1 MVESP
6 PSASLVVAKPD
17 LLFEVLVV
25 ALDAPAHFDNVDKTP
40 ERRLGG
46 KRRQPVLGGV
56 GLRLRPF
63 DQQPFLPLLCLAP
76 NRRRPPADARKAPG
90 QRIGPTIAPADVAP
104 GLFRQAQRQ
113 SLGAHA
119 RAQLALLANLAQL
132 ERGND
137 RGGI

>member
-46 KRRQPVLGGV
+46 KRRQPVLGGF

-63 DQQPFLPLLCLAP
+63 DQQRLLHLLGLAP
-76 NRRRPPADARKAPG
+76 NRR
-90 QRIGPTIAPADVAP
+90 
-104 GLFRQAQRQ
+104 
-113 SLGAHA
+113 GAHA
-119 RAQLALLANLAQL
+119 
-132 ERGND
+132 D
-137 RGGI
+137 TSKT

>member
-46 KRRQPVLGGV
+46 KRRQPVLGGFR
-56 GLRLRPF
+56 LPLRPF
-63 DQQPFLPLLCLAP
+63 DQQPFLHLLGLAP
-76 NRRRPPADARKAPG
+76 NRR
-90 QRIGPTIAPADVAP
+90 
-104 GLFRQAQRQ
+104 
-113 SLGAHA
+113 GAHA
-119 RAQLALLANLAQL
+119 DASKARVQPIPRTLAPGHVSPFAFPH
-132 ERGND
+132 
-137 RGGI
+137 

>member
-46 KRRQPVLGGV
+46 KRRQPVLGGF

-63 DQQPFLPLLCLAP
+63 DQQRFLPLLGLAP
-76 NRRRPPADARKAPG
+76 NWR
-90 QRIGPTIAPADVAP
+90 
-104 GLFRQAQRQ
+104 
-113 SLGAHA
+113 GAHA
-119 RAQLALLANLAQL
+119 VASKSRVQRIRRTNSPGDTSPGLDMPDQTP
-132 ERGND
+132 
-137 RGGI
+137 IP